1 MKFQDMTVSDFAEA
15 LASKAP
21 VPGGGGVSAL
31 VGALGASL
39 ASMVGN
45 LTSGKKKYAQYE
57 GKIQSIL
64 TKAEELRVLL
74 LALADADAE
83 AFEPLSR
90 AYSIPKDAPDRAAVM
105 DAALRTA
112 AQPPLDIMAACCEVI
127 KLHERLLVCG
137 SAIAMSDV
145 GVGAALC
152 SAALRGASYN
162 VFINARSLSDRQE
175 GASLSAAAQT
185 MLDEYLPRAE
195 EVMRG
200 VEARIKG

>member
-1 MKFQDMTVSDFAEA
+1 MKFQDMTVSAFAEV

-21 VPGGGGVSAL
+21 VPGGGGVSAA
-31 VGALGASL
+31 VGALGAAL

-57 GKIQSIL
+57 GEIQAVLIE
-64 TKAEELRVLL
+64 AEELRGHL

-83 AFEPLSR
+83 AFEPLSK
-90 AYSIPKDAPDRAAVM
+90 AYSIPKDAPDRMAIM

-112 AQPPLDIMAACCEVI
+112 CQPPMDIMAACCRGIE
-127 KLHERLLVCG
+127 LHEKLLVCG
-137 SAIAMSDV
+137 SAIAISDV

-152 SAALRGASYN
+152 AAALRGASYN
-162 VFINARSLSDRQE
+162 VFINASSLSDKAE
-175 GASLSAAAQT
+175 AAALAGKAQA

-200 VEARIKG
+200 VERRIKG